1 MHSNHANT
9 GGPGHGS
16 GALQPMQ
23 MDVVSIQSQVVY
35 GQVGN
40 TIAVPT
46 LQSLGLRV
54 AAVPTVVLSNTPHHP
69 TVHGGAI
76 PVEWFRGYL
85 DDLVAR
91 DCLRRLRAVVVG
103 YLGGPRQ
110 AEILASWL
118 EDRLRADPGIRV
130 LIDPVIGDEDVG
142 VYVDPGMVDAYRRHL
157 LPLADGLVPNAFEVG
172 LLTGLPVDDLDQVI
186 AAARALMG
194 GRTQWVVATS
204 AAPAGW
210 PEGGMQVAVV
220 TPDAV
225 QTIDHRRLATTPKGT
240 GDLFSATLAAHR
252 LAGLAVVD
260 AARRACDRVL
270 QVLEASL
277 AAGSA
282 EMLVFPDPQDS
293 PPPPSP
299 PTSPTRRL

>member
-1 MHSNHANT
+1 
-9 GGPGHGS
+9 
-16 GALQPMQ
+16 MQ
-23 MDVVSIQSQVVY
+23 VDVVSIQSQVVY

-40 TIAVPT
+40 TVAVPA
-46 LQSLGLRV
+46 LQAMGLRV

-69 TVHGGAI
+69 TLHGGAI
-76 PVEWFRGYL
+76 PEDWFRGYL

-103 YLGGPRQ
+103 YLGGPLQ
-110 AEILASWL
+110 AEILARWL
-118 EDRLRADPGIRV
+118 EQRLQVDPRIKV

-157 LPLADGLVPNAFEVG
+157 LPLADGLVPNAFEIG
-172 LLTGLPVDDLDQVI
+172 QLTGLPVDDLDQVA

-194 GRTQWVVATS
+194 GRTRWVVATS

-210 PEGGMQVAVV
+210 PEGCMRVAVV

-225 QTIDHRRLATTPKGT
+225 DTIDHRRLATTPKGT

-252 LAGLAVVD
+252 LAGVEVVD

-282 EMLVFPDPQDS
+282 EMLVFPDPQDC
-293 PPPPSP
+293 P
-299 PTSPTRRL
+299 PTPSAPPRPPRPTGPL